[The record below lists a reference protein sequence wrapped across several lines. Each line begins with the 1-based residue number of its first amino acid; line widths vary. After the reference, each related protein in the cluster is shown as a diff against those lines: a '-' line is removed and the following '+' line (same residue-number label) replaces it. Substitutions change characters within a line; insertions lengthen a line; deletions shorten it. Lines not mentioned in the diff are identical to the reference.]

1 MGIAMSFNPILL
13 PLLTMVFLTFAVW
26 IYLFALRI
34 PETHRLKID
43 PDDLRD
49 RAEAHKI
56 LTVSAAASNNLKNLF
71 EVPVLF
77 YVAAMLA
84 MLLLIQDV
92 LLVRLAWGFVILRI
106 VHSAVHCSYNRVMH
120 RFIAYLASCL
130 FLILM
135 WIRLAT
141 YILMN

>member
-1 MGIAMSFNPILL
+1 MSFNPILL

-26 IYLFALRI
+26 VYLFALRI
-34 PETHRLKID
+34 PEIKRRRINPEDLK
-43 PDDLRD
+43 D
-49 RAEAHKI
+49 RAEAHQL

-84 MLLLIQDV
+84 MLLLIQDG
-92 LLVRLAWGFVILRI
+92 LLVLLAWGFVILRI
-106 VHSAVHCSYNRVMH
+106 VHSIIQCSYNRVMH
-120 RFIAYLASCL
+120 RFIVYISSCL
-130 FLILM
+130 FLVFL
-135 WIRLAT
+135 WIRLAS